1 MIREKDKFIIAS
13 ANDSQSLNEQ
23 LWIGMD
29 LILQEKIYMGQ
40 TGSKRIDLIYMSDLN
55 FPTLLSNR
63 KEPKLSEL

>member
-1 MIREKDKFIIAS
+1 MAK
-13 ANDSQSLNEQ
+13 SLNEQ

-29 LILQEKIYMGQ
+29 LIFQEKICMGQ
-40 TGSKRIDLIYMSDLN
+40 IGSNRIDLIYMSDLN